1 MKVAEVMK
9 KDVVTV
15 EPNVTVDEASKI
27 MRESGIR
34 SLVVV
39 DDGRVVGVVTDSDVV
54 LRGLNRGDPT
64 VIKVGEIM
72 TKDPIVISSSAD
84 ILEVV
89 SIMRAKRFRRLP
101 VVDEGQL
108 KGIVSITDLAPHM
121 FLYFKKVTS
130 GS

>member
-1 MKVAEVMK
+1 MKIADVMK
-9 KDVVTV
+9 KDVMKVGPEVSV
-15 EPNVTVDEASKI
+15 EEASKM

-39 DDGRVVGVVTDSDVV
+39 DKEKVVGVVTDSDVV
-54 LRGLNRGDPT
+54 LRGLNRGDPA

-72 TKDPIVISSSAD
+72 TKEPIVISSSAD
-84 ILEVV
+84 VMEAV